1 MKIIIDCDAG
11 IDDAQAIMIA
21 LSQEVD
27 VLAITCTCGN
37 VNVDQVTKNVLKVLE
52 ACERTDIPVYKGAYR
67 SLLGIAYEQ
76 PLYHGFDGLGDAT
89 DIKDPDTSLLQQTH
103 AAQALVQLV
112 NENPGEIVIIALGPL
127 TNIALASNFDAEFT
141 KKVKEVFILGGCIRG
156 KGNHWV
162 SAEFNFGADPEAA
175 YILLNQFKCPIS
187 LVSWETCLEHPLDWE
202 FFEQYVGAGTKRAE
216 FMRKISTKIKEY
228 EEKMN
233 GEFISCD
240 PFALCAALQPK
251 FVQEETSVHAT
262 VELKEGLTRGQM
274 VIDWRQ
280 MLQKP
285 VNVRLITKMDLELFK
300 EIMLNSVK

>member
-1 MKIIIDCDAG
+1 MLICN
-11 IDDAQAIMIA
+11 
-21 LSQEVD
+21 
-27 VLAITCTCGN
+27 ITRLFQFT
-37 VNVDQVTKNVLKVLE
+37 
-52 ACERTDIPVYKGAYR
+52 RFIVYKQLIKHDLCV
-67 SLLGIAYEQ
+67 STLGIAYEQ

-112 NENPGEIVIIALGPL
+112 NENPGKIVIIALGPL

-141 KKVKEVFILGGCIRG
+141 KKVKEVFILGGCIHG